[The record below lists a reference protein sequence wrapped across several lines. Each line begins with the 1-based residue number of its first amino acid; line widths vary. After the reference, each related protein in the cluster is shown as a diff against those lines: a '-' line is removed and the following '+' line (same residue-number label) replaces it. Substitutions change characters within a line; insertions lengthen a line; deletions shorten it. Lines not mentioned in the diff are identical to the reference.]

1 MCHSVYFYQ
10 SSHSQVPEAL
20 MNKLLMP
27 KIPQTNDVVFE
38 RAALNV
44 LALSCVFR
52 DNDFDYDKYV
62 IKVDVG

>member
-1 MCHSVYFYQ
+1 
-10 SSHSQVPEAL
+10 

-62 IKVDVG
+62 IKVEPSGSRVFLSSHRLKGF

>member
-1 MCHSVYFYQ
+1 
-10 SSHSQVPEAL
+10 

-62 IKVDVG
+62 IKVEPSGWSFN